1 MQVEIN
7 AKQGLIL
14 LAMAVGLTVASE
26 LVYVPVNPSFGGN
39 PYNSQWLLSCAQSQ
53 NSLTEKS
60 SADLL
65 KQDPLEEFKESLNR
79 QILSRFSSEIVQ
91 AAFGESEDD
100 LQEGHYQI
108 GDYTIDVKPLS
119 SNIRVE
125 ITDAVTGNSTVIEVP
140 YYRTGDK

>member
-1 MQVEIN
+1 MLKEVI
-7 AKQGLIL
+7 AKPGLML
-14 LAMAVGLTVASE
+14 LTMTVGIIGASE

-39 PYNSQWLLSCAQSQ
+39 PYNSQWLLSSAQSQ
-53 NSLTEKS
+53 NSLTES
-60 SADLL
+60 SQTV

-91 AAFGESEDD
+91 AAFGDGEED

-108 GDYTIDVKPLS
+108 GDYTIDVKPLT
-119 SNIRVE
+119 SNIQVI
-125 ITDAVTGNSTVIEVP
+125 ITDAVTGNNTVIEVP